1 MSEFFDDEVIA
12 AAIKQSKE
20 KAYQGQTQEH
30 FLAEFLDEVVR
41 LSIEHGSAS
50 RTAMFNHKTGVL
62 LKSSG
67 ECSCEDCQAVAAYLP
82 KRPRLK

>member
-12 AAIKQSKE
+12 AAIKKSKE
-20 KAYQGQTQEH
+20 KVYQGQTQEQ
-30 FLAEFLDEVVR
+30 FLVEFLDEVVR

-62 LKSSG
+62 LKCSG
-67 ECSCEDCQAVAAYLP
+67 ECRCEDCQAVAGYPP
-82 KRPRLK
+82 KRKRLK